1 MLGAGCTIRFHTIVY
16 KTASKLLQLKHYL
29 KMVENCVAILYAIYR
44 KKDNHYSRQ
53 MAKKVTDARLV
64 DKTFLNN
71 GDPLIRIIAP

>member
-44 KKDNHYSRQ
+44 KRQPLLKTNGKKGYRRSISRQ
-53 MAKKVTDARLV
+53 NLFKQW
-64 DKTFLNN
+64 
-71 GDPLIRIIAP
+71 